1 MLGFLNCASESNTEQ
16 NYFSKNETATNKLIL
31 IKF

>member
-1 MLGFLNCASESNTEQ
+1 MLGFFSCASESNTEQ
-16 NYFSKNETATNKLIL
+16 NDFSKKEIATNKLIL